1 MLKKKITYTNFNDEE
16 VTKDFYFNLSKT
28 ELLDMEASE
37 SGSLGDKLKRIIDS
51 KDESAMYREFREI
64 ILTSYGV
71 KSDDGERFVKTPELR
86 KAFEQTVAFDVIL
99 IELATNSDQA
109 QKFVNGVMP
118 KDLDQFVSAEEKI
131 PDNTDIPKTINNA

>member
-1 MLKKKITYTNFNDEE
+1 
-16 VTKDFYFNLSKT
+16 
-28 ELLDMEASE
+28 MEASE

-118 KDLDQFVSAEEKI
+118 KDLDQFVSSEEKI